1 MLLPIFEW
9 LSQFHSAF
17 NVFQYSTFR
26 TILAVLTALGIA
38 LIMGPRMIR
47 ALINLKMGQP
57 IRDDGPQTH
66 FSQSRHANHGRCT
79 DFIRYKRSNVV
90 LV

>member
-9 LSQFHSAF
+9 LSQFHSGF

-26 TILAVLTALGIA
+26 TILAVLTALLIA

-47 ALINLKMGQP
+47 ALTNLKMGQP
-57 IRDDGPQTH
+57 IRDDGPQSH
-66 FSQSRHANHGRCT
+66 LA
-79 DFIRYKRSNVV
+79 KRVHLLWVV
-90 LV
+90 P